1 MKFHSHR
8 YGIPT
13 AIARDKI
20 VIKLLDSIWPID
32 FTTSRNGEIICQNV
46 FTGLRHLHKIG
57 DTDHTVNIY
66 ISYTTTAIQ
75 LEFVKAM
82 TRLAFYT

>member
-13 AIARDKI
+13 AIGRDKI

-32 FTTSRNGEIICQNV
+32 FTTFPNGDRNYLAKLYVLLLDEY
-46 FTGLRHLHKIG
+46 LR
-57 DTDHTVNIY
+57 T
-66 ISYTTTAIQ
+66 YTYVELQ
-75 LEFVKAM
+75 
-82 TRLAFYT
+82 R